1 MVLPVRQGERQLT
14 AALFLH
20 SLFAVGAFLTGRVVR
35 DALFLAH
42 GDKTQLAWMY
52 VASAVAVTLFG
63 LFYSPLAARVRRDR
77 VALVSAVAFAA
88 AFVFIWFAERSGRAW
103 VYPALYIFVEVMGS
117 LVLVQFWTLSNELF
131 NARDAKR
138 LYGLIGAGGT
148 ISNIVFGIAA
158 MKISTAFGANALL
171 LVCAA
176 LLVGTAAASAFV
188 GRLGRQR
195 LFAKAVTARSV
206 TSKRQGGAS
215 RVFAS
220 GHLRTVALLAAITF
234 FTTTLVDF
242 QFKVIASNTYSENQ
256 LAAFFGLVSVVVGV
270 LALVLQIFGTGR
282 LLNRAGVIGSLALL
296 PLSLIFGNFALM
308 VVPALWAATLAK
320 GADTLFRY
328 SVNDPTTQ
336 ILYLPIAPQARA
348 SAKAFIDSV
357 VKPVAIGVCGVG
369 LAGYRVWLGGNPY
382 HLAWVAFLLSGVWLA
397 IVASLRS
404 QYIRSLQDNLRN
416 RRLDLESGRHRELDG
431 SSNGVLVRALSSAD
445 SREVLNALELLPHLE
460 NVQLDHR
467 IEALLDHPVPEI
479 RIASLEYYGKRQT
492 MRFANSIFRKFE
504 DPDAKVRAAA
514 IDAFSAI
521 GRDKAVRSVR
531 PHLSD
536 PDPGIRSAA
545 VTGMIRYG
553 GLDGVLVAA
562 EALKTL
568 IAHKDAV
575 MRAHAAK
582 VLGAIGV
589 KNFYQPVL
597 QLMNDPDPSV
607 RRHAVNAA
615 ASLRS
620 PEFVIPLIYKTQSI
634 ETVREAV
641 TALSSYGSA
650 IIPTLTK
657 VLGNSIEDPQIR
669 RAIAKVLGRLGTA
682 EAVQTITRHLEEP
695 DEELRTRLYR
705 ALARSVRGRRLLL
718 ADKKAVYSAIEKEFD
733 RAYRTLLAAETLGL
747 EANAIA
753 RAPRTGERA
762 AAALLGSALAE
773 EVSQTETRIFL
784 LLAVLYPDADME
796 HIHAGIH
803 GATAVDAPRRRS
815 NAVELLDNL
824 LERDLKKKFL
834 PLLDELPR
842 AERLRLV
849 ADVVTLPRRT
859 KEETL
864 QALCKDEAAWVRAC
878 ALWYLA
884 QARSPRAVE
893 CVLAAGGDPSS
904 VVREIALTSLAFAA
918 PEQAEALA
926 ESHLTDE
933 APAVRRQAAL
943 IATRR
948 AAAV

>member
-1 MVLPVRQGERQLT
+1 
-14 AALFLH
+14 
-20 SLFAVGAFLTGRVVR
+20 
-35 DALFLAH
+35 
-42 GDKTQLAWMY
+42 
-52 VASAVAVTLFG
+52 
-63 LFYSPLAARVRRDR
+63 
-77 VALVSAVAFAA
+77 
-88 AFVFIWFAERSGRAW
+88 
-103 VYPALYIFVEVMGS
+103 
-117 LVLVQFWTLSNELF
+117 
-131 NARDAKR
+131 
-138 LYGLIGAGGT
+138 
-148 ISNIVFGIAA
+148 VFGGAA
-158 MKISTAFGANALL
+158 MKISVAYGANALL

-176 LLVGTAAASAFV
+176 LLFATAVASAV
-188 GRLGRQR
+188 AGRLGRQR
-195 LFAKAVTARSV
+195 LFAKAVNARTV
-206 TSKRQGGAS
+206 TSKKTGGAA
-215 RVFAS
+215 RVLAS
-220 GHLRTVALLAAITF
+220 GHLRTVAVLAAITF
-234 FTTTLVDF
+234 FTTTLVDY
-242 QFKVIASNTYSENQ
+242 QFKVIAASSYPRDE
-256 LAAFFGLVSVVVGV
+256 LAAFFALVSVVVGA
-270 LALVLQIFGTGR
+270 LALVLQLFGTGR
-282 LLNRAGVIGSLALL
+282 LLNRAGVIGSLAVL
-296 PLSLIFGNFALM
+296 PLSLLFGNFAL
-308 VVPALWAATLAK
+308 VLIPALWAATMAK

-328 SVNDPTTQ
+328 SVNDATTQ

-348 SAKAFIDSV
+348 SAKAFIDGV
-357 VKPVAIGVCGVG
+357 VKPFSIGVCGIG
-369 LAGYRVWLGGNPY
+369 LVGYRLWLGGDPY
-382 HLAWVAFLLSGVWLA
+382 TLAWVALVLSAVWLA

-416 RRLDLESGRHRELDG
+416 RRLDLESARHRELDG
-431 SSNGVLVRALSSAD
+431 STNGVLVRALSSGD
-445 SREVLNALELLPHLE
+445 PREVLNALELLPHLE
-460 NVQLDHR
+460 NIQLDHR
-467 IEALLDHPVPEI
+467 IEVLLDHPMPEI

-568 IAHKDAV
+568 ISHQDSV

-615 ASLRS
+615 AALRS

-641 TALSSYGSA
+641 AALSAYGSA
-650 IIPTLTK
+650 IVPTLSK

-669 RAIAKVLGRLGTA
+669 RAVAKVLGRLGTA
-682 EAVQTITRHLEEP
+682 EAVQIITRHLEEP

-705 ALARSVRGRRLLL
+705 ALARSVRGRRLMLP
-718 ADKKAVYSAIEKEFD
+718 DKRSVNSALEKEFE
-733 RAYRTLLAAETLGL
+733 RAYRTLQAAETLGL
-747 EANAIA
+747 EASGVAQ
-753 RAPRTGERA
+753 APRSGEKA

-773 EVSQTETRIFL
+773 EVAQTENRIFL
-784 LLAVLYPDADME
+784 LLAVLYPDAEME

-803 GATAVDAPRRRS
+803 GAAASDAPRRRS

-824 LERDLKKKFL
+824 LDRTLQKKFI

-842 AERLRLV
+842 SERLRL
-849 ADVVTLPRRT
+849 ASDVITLP
-859 KEETL
+859 TL
-864 QALCKDEAAWVRAC
+864 TPEQTLAVLCKDEAAWVRAC

-884 QARSPRAVE
+884 QSKSPRAAELVIS
-893 CVLAAGGDPSS
+893 GSS
-904 VVREIALTSLAFAA
+904 DASAVVREIALTSLAVAA
-918 PEQAEALA
+918 PDQAWAIA
-926 ESHLTDE
+926 ESRLTDE

-948 AAAV
+948 AAAG